1 IAVLVDREP
10 ALRVERESVR
20 ARLSVFADIHTA
32 VAAMGAID
40 GNSFVLGPAI
50 NQVVVGIAEEQ
61 VPAVRDPHRSCREQ
75 ESAGDLFDL
84 RARRNNRVESIVLAH
99 NLGVDLLDAR
109 AVAGLVKIKCRGF
122 YPDEIHRAFRNGAV
136 ESENGDLEF
145 LTRLSVP
152 RQDD

>member
-1 IAVLVDREP
+1 
-10 ALRVERESVR
+10 
-20 ARLSVFADIHTA
+20 
-32 VAAMGAID
+32 
-40 GNSFVLGPAI
+40 
-50 NQVVVGIAEEQ
+50 
-61 VPAVRDPHRSCREQ
+61 
-75 ESAGDLFDL
+75 
-84 RARRNNRVESIVLAH
+84 ARRNNRVESIVLAH

-152 RQDD
+152 RQDDFVRSVPSLDYLPAALSEHRRQFAVHPYLGVVVDDDFKGDRRSGDREPRDLVRKRDIDAIPVEAHLSAGAARVQRRGIEHLPT